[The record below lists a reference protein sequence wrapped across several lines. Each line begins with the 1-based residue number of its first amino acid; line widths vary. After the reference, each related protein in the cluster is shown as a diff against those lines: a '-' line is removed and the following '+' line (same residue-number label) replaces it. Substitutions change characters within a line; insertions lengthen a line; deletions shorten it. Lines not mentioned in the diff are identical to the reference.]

1 MNQCRNRPTGAT
13 VKCME
18 NSMIAKCFTLA
29 VVILATATFLWAQD
43 TPTASPS
50 AAEILARL
58 RRGHPRLV
66 LTNERMVQLKKL
78 ARTDKLLAKSVKD
91 VLARADSLAGKGE
104 LVYRKIGPRL
114 LSVSRDCVNRIYYY
128 GFAWRWTGD
137 KKYLAKA
144 RASMLAV
151 CAFKDW
157 NPSHFLDTAEMSHA
171 VGIGYD
177 WFYDSLDEKT
187 RLTIRQGLIRLG
199 MKPGLKAYHGARNGW
214 WRNSECNWNQ
224 VCNMGLSIGA
234 LAIADTDPDCA
245 GEILQNAV
253 ASLPKAL
260 RVHAPDGAWG
270 EGPGY
275 WSYATRYTAYGL
287 AAMGTALG
295 TDFGLSDIP
304 GLDQAGYFPIYT
316 TGPTGLMFGFA
327 DVHTPLTRRNLP
339 QLFWLARRY
348 DNQFF
353 ALAEREMIAARR
365 ASPQDVIWYVPPG
378 ETPPKAELARLFG
391 GPVPVAVFR
400 TGWRD
405 PNAIF
410 LAVKAGYNQVSHAH
424 LDLGQFELD
433 ALGVRWV
440 RDLGSD
446 NYNLPNYWGR
456 SQDDQRW
463 KYYRLGTS
471 SHSVVNLDGDNQNVQ
486 ARTKFSDF
494 LADGKNGFAVVDLTS
509 AYAPKARAA
518 RRGVRMVQGRAVL
531 VQDELDLARSCQAV
545 WGITT
550 DAKIVANGPV
560 ATLTLEGR
568 TMTARILEPRGA
580 KFAVVSAEQKPP
592 ENPNTG
598 VSRLVIRAA
607 AQPGPMRFAVL
618 LCPRTQGASP
628 PAAPKIAPL
637 AEWKSPVPAE

>member
-1 MNQCRNRPTGAT
+1 MT
-13 VKCME
+13 
-18 NSMIAKCFTLA
+18 AKCLIAAFAMLA
-29 VVILATATFLWAQD
+29 AAACLRAQD
-43 TPTASPS
+43 KPTAASS
-50 AAEILARL
+50 AADILARL
-58 RRGHPRLV
+58 RPGHPRLV
-66 LTNERMVQLKKL
+66 LTDQRLAELKKL
-78 ARTDKLLAKSVKD
+78 AQTDKLLAKAVRD
-91 VLARADSLAGKGE
+91 VIAQADALAGKPE
-104 LVYRKIGPRL
+104 LVYHKIGPRL
-114 LSVSRDCVNRIYYY
+114 LSVSRDCVNRMYHY
-128 GFAWRWTGD
+128 GLAWRWTGD
-137 KKYLAKA
+137 EKYAAKA
-144 RASMLAV
+144 RGSLLAV

-177 WFYDSLDEKT
+177 WFYGSLDEPT

-199 MKPGLKAYHGARNGW
+199 MEPGLKCYRGARNGW
-214 WRNSECNWNQ
+214 WRKDAHNWNQ

-234 LAIADTDPDCA
+234 LAIADTDPKVA
-245 GEILQNAV
+245 GEILRNAL

-260 RVHAPDGAWG
+260 KTYAPDGAWG

-287 AAMGTALG
+287 AAMDTALG

-304 GLDQAGYFPIYT
+304 GLDQAGYFPIHAS
-316 TGPTGLMFGFA
+316 GPTGLMFGFA
-327 DVHTPLTRRNLP
+327 DAHTPITRRNLP
-339 QLFWLARRY
+339 ELFWLARRY

-353 ALAEREMIAARR
+353 AQAEREMIARRR
-365 ASPQDVIWYVPPG
+365 ADAKDVIWYVPPAAA
-378 ETPPKAELARLFG
+378 PPKPEPARLFR

-400 TGWRD
+400 TGWSN

-410 LAVKAGYNQVSHAH
+410 LAVKAGYNEVNHAH

-456 SQDDQRW
+456 SQEDQRW

-471 SHSVVNLDGDNQNVQ
+471 SHSVINLDGDNQNVQ

-494 LADGKNGFAVVDLTS
+494 LADAKNGFAVVDLTS
-509 AYAPKARAA
+509 AYSPKAKAA
-518 RRGVRMVQGRAVL
+518 RRGVRMVEGRAVL
-531 VQDELDLARSCQAV
+531 VQDELDLAKPCQAV
-545 WGITT
+545 WAITT
-550 DAKIVANGPV
+550 DAKITLDGHA
-560 ATLTLEGR
+560 ATLTLDGR
-568 TMTARILEPRGA
+568 TMTARILEPKGA
-580 KFAVVSAEQKPP
+580 KFAIESAARKPP

-618 LCPRTQGASP
+618 LRPRAKGAG
-628 PAAPKIAPL
+628 PAAALKLTPL
-637 AEWKSPVPAE
+637 SEWKSPVPAE

>member
-1 MNQCRNRPTGAT
+1 M
-13 VKCME
+13 
-18 NSMIAKCFTLA
+18 LA
-29 VVILATATFLWAQD
+29 AAACLWAQD
-43 TPTASPS
+43 KATATPN
-50 AAEILARL
+50 AADILAHL
-58 RRGHPRLV
+58 RPGHPRLV
-66 LTNERMVQLKKL
+66 LTNQRLAELKKL
-78 ARTDKLLAKSVKD
+78 AQTDKLLAKAVRD
-91 VLARADSLAGKGE
+91 VIDYADKLAGKPK
-104 LVYRKIGPRL
+104 LLYHKIGPRL
-114 LSVSRDCVNRIYYY
+114 LSVSRDCANRMYYY
-128 GFAWRWTGD
+128 GLAWRWTGD
-137 KKYLAKA
+137 GKYVAKA

-177 WFYDSLDEKT
+177 WFYDELDEPT
-187 RLTIRQGLIRLG
+187 RLTIRRGLVRLG
-199 MKPGLKAYHGARNGW
+199 MEPGLRCYRGARNGW
-214 WRNSECNWNQ
+214 WPNSEHNWNQ

-234 LAIADTDPDCA
+234 LAIADTDPNCA
-245 GEILQNAV
+245 GEILRNAL
-253 ASLPKAL
+253 ASLPRAL
-260 RVHAPDGAWG
+260 RTYAPDGAWG

-275 WSYATRYTAYGL
+275 WSYATRYTTCGL

-327 DVHTPLTRRNLP
+327 DVHSPLTRRNLP
-339 QLFWLARRY
+339 ELFWLAKRY

-353 ALAEREMIAARR
+353 AQAEREMIAARR
-365 ASPQDVIWYVPPG
+365 ANPQDVIWYVPPTTA
-378 ETPPKAELARLFG
+378 TPKPQPARLFR

-400 TGWRD
+400 TCWSD
-405 PNAIF
+405 PDAIF

-456 SQDDQRW
+456 SQQDQRW

-471 SHSVVNLDGDNQNVQ
+471 SHSVINLDGDNQNVL

-494 LADGKNGFAVVDLTS
+494 LADARNGFAVVDLTS
-509 AYAPKARAA
+509 AYTPKAKTA

-531 VQDELDLARSCQAV
+531 IQDELDLAKTCQAV
-545 WGITT
+545 WAVTT
-550 DAKIVANGPV
+550 DAKIAVAGPA
-560 ATLTLEGR
+560 ATLTLDGR
-568 TMTARILEPRGA
+568 TMTARILEPHGA
-580 KFAVVSAEQKPP
+580 KFAVESAARKPP

-598 VSRLVIRAA
+598 VSRLVIRVA

-618 LCPRTQGASP
+618 LRPQAKGARP
-628 PAAPKIAPL
+628 VPAPKLTPL
-637 AEWKSPVPAE
+637 ADWKSPVPAE